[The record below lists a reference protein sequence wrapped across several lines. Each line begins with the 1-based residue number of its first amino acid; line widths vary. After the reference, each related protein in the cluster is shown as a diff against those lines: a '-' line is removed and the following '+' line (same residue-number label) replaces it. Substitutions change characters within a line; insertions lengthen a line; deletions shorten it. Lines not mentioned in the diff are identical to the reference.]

1 MMNEHPEIPAV
12 SRHRFAPLLLLFVL
26 ATICGDAVTAAEVYS
41 WTDENGVVH
50 YSDSPPASGKTET
63 LQVEEIYRPGSADV
77 YGVPEQ
83 APEASPVE
91 TGEATPE
98 APPSVAEAR
107 RQQMARER
115 AERQEAQAETERLCA
130 QHRQRVE
137 QMEPARR
144 VIYTDDKGESVRMDD
159 DQRLALIEASKD
171 FLAKNC
177 RD

>member
-1 MMNEHPEIPAV
+1 MMNEHSYLPDV
-12 SRHRFAPLLLLFVL
+12 SRHRFVPLVLLFVL
-26 ATICGDAVTAAEVYS
+26 TAICSGTVAAAEVYA

-50 YSDSPPASGKTET
+50 YSDTPAASGKSET

-83 APEASPVE
+83 ALGASPVE
-91 TGEATPE
+91 TDEAAPE

-107 RQQMARER
+107 RQQIAKER
-115 AERQEAQAETERLCA
+115 AERQEAQAEIERLCA

-144 VIYTDDKGESVRMDD
+144 VIYTDDQGESVRMDD
-159 DQRLALIEASKD
+159 DQRLALIEESKD
-171 FLAKNC
+171 FLAQNC